1 MGSNGQTILEMSTTK
16 GAQIGVAIALIVF
29 IKKRGIIMTNDERY
43 EKYIKEHC
51 SNWKH
56 RKEDL
61 CDIRISVLDDIIT
74 TKCVYYEKEN

>member
-51 SNWKH
+51 SN
-56 RKEDL
+56 
-61 CDIRISVLDDIIT
+61 
-74 TKCVYYEKEN
+74 